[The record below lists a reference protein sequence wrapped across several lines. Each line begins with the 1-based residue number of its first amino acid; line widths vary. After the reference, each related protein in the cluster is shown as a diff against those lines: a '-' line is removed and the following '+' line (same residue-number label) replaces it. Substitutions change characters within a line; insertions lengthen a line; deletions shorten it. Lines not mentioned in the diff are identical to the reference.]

1 MKEDTVT
8 LPTHMLTPAQEKLYE
23 LLDQQFD
30 KGWDAGVSAS
40 FEIIEQELGRTGNEY
55 MLARLKSR
63 FMRELEMK
71 DD

>member
-1 MKEDTVT
+1 MKEDTVA

-30 KGWDAGVSAS
+30 KGWDAGVQAA

-63 FMRELEMK
+63 FMRELEME

>member
-1 MKEDTVT
+1 MDNIEEV
-8 LPTHMLTPAQEKLYE
+8 
-23 LLDQQFD
+23 LDEAFD
-30 KGWDAGVSAS
+30 KAWDAGVSAA

-71 DD
+71 EAL

>member
-1 MKEDTVT
+1 MMKDILALVEVVVD
-8 LPTHMLTPAQEKLYE
+8 E
-23 LLDQQFD
+23 QFV
-30 KGWDAGVSAS
+30 KGWDAGVSAA

>member
-1 MKEDTVT
+1 MMNEDTVT
-8 LPTHMLTPAQEKLYE
+8 LPTHLLAPMNEEAD
-23 LLDQQFD
+23 LLDSQFD
-30 KGWDAGVSAS
+30 KGWDAGVQAA

-71 DD
+71 ED

>member
-1 MKEDTVT
+1 MKEDILALVESCFD
-8 LPTHMLTPAQEKLYE
+8 A
-23 LLDQQFD
+23 QFD
-30 KGWDAGVSAS
+30 KGWDAALLAA

-71 DD
+71 EGV

>member
-1 MKEDTVT
+1 MQTNDAVEVSEEYSTVV
-8 LPTHMLTPAQEKLYE
+8 E
-23 LLDQQFD
+23 LLDSQFE
-30 KGWDAGVSAS
+30 KGWDDGVSAA

-71 DD
+71 EDE

>member
-1 MKEDTVT
+1 MQTNDAVEVSEEYSTVV
-8 LPTHMLTPAQEKLYE
+8 E
-23 LLDQQFD
+23 LLDSQFD
-30 KGWDAGVSAS
+30 KGWDAGVQAA

-71 DD
+71 ED